1 MKIFKRNKDY
11 IVSVEYKESTILQQD
26 FSSFDKACKWT
37 CKTLRAFLVCN
48 VKATI
53 LDNATGEIMLILG
66 R

>member
-1 MKIFKRNKDY
+1 MKIFKRNKTY
-11 IVSVEYKESTILQQD
+11 TISVEYKEDKIFQQD
-26 FSSFDKACKWT
+26 FNSFDKACKWT

-53 LDNATGEIMLILG
+53 LDNATGEIMLIIG

>member
-1 MKIFKRNKDY
+1 MKIFKRNKTY
-11 IVSVEYKESTILQQD
+11 TVSIEYKEDMIFQQN
-26 FSSFDKACKWT
+26 FNSFDKACKWT

-53 LDNATGEIMLILG
+53 VDNATGEIMLIIG

>member
-11 IVSVEYKESTILQQD
+11 IVSVEYKEATILQQD
-26 FSSFDKACKWT
+26 FNSFDKACKWT

-53 LDNATGEIMLILG
+53 MDNATCEIMLILG

>member
-1 MKIFKRNKDY
+1 MKIFKRNKTY
-11 IVSVEYKESTILQQD
+11 TVSVEYKEATILQQG
-26 FSSFDKACKWT
+26 FHSFDKACKWA

-53 LDNATGEIMLILG
+53 MDNATGEIMLILG